1 MVFFQ
6 ENDDDWDESGYGYN
20 TWSAHM
26 LDLEDDFTPPLAV
39 DFYKESSPMQEF
51 QVDSEDKVDVRKLS
65 LP

>member
-1 MVFFQ
+1 
-6 ENDDDWDESGYGYN
+6 
-20 TWSAHM
+20 M